1 MSGNQVGRQTAEKA
15 KIICPPPSGV
25 DIISPSQ
32 TGFVSGRYIG
42 GSTRLVYDIMN
53 FTETKN
59 IPGLLML
66 IDFEK
71 AFDSISWNFIY
82 KTLTYLG
89 FGRNFV
95 QWIQLFNK
103 DIQARVIQC
112 GITSETINIGRGC
125 RQSDPISAYLY
136 ILVGQ
141 IQSILI
147 SQCIDV
153 KGISINNLEFK
164 ITQYA
169 DDTTFF

>member
-1 MSGNQVGRQTAEKA
+1 MK
-15 KIICPPPSGV
+15 
-25 DIISPSQ
+25 
-32 TGFVSGRYIG
+32 
-42 GSTRLVYDIMN
+42 

-71 AFDSISWNFIY
+71 AFDLISWKFIY

-95 QWIQLFNK
+95 QWMQLFNK

-112 GITSETINIGRGC
+112 GITSEIINIVC
-125 RQSDPISAYLY
+125 RQGDPISAYLY

-147 SQCIDV
+147 SQCIDI
-153 KGISINNLEFK
+153 KGISVNNLEFK

-169 DDTTFF
+169 DDTTLFLDGSHSSL

>member
-1 MSGNQVGRQTAEKA
+1 M
-15 KIICPPPSGV
+15 
-25 DIISPSQ
+25 
-32 TGFVSGRYIG
+32 
-42 GSTRLVYDIMN
+42 YDIMN

-125 RQSDPISAYLY
+125 RQGDPISAYLY
-136 ILVGQ
+136 ILVEQ